1 MGDVAMLVPVV
12 HALATLYPDV
22 HVTVLSRPFAQSF
35 FEGLAPNVSF
45 MAADLTTEYKGIRG
59 LNALYRRLAAK
70 QFTHIADMHGVLRS
84 HYLRMRFLLNNYRVE
99 HIDKHRKERQ
109 ALIRP
114 ENKVFKQLPTSFRNY
129 AEVLHRLGFPLK
141 PTFRSIFGEG
151 KGNLRLLPPEI
162 GEKKAFQ
169 KWIGIAPFAAHKGK
183 IYPIEKMEQ
192 AMQLILKDHPNT
204 RIFLFH
210 GKGEEAELMRQW
222 TDRYPEVTSASTLLN
237 GIQQELI
244 LMSHLD
250 KMISMDSGNMH
261 LASLVAC
268 PVVCR
273 ELDTPPT
280 SALCRLHRTPEF
292 TFRGTP
298 ARRRISSAMR
308 TVSSTGSAGKPL
320 QYFPPHWHRNSSRVK
335 YRISSQNV
343 TVFGS
348 PLLSGFS
355 TFTAVPAIAPISIFW
370 VAAPGIPST
379 VSP

>member
-1 MGDVAMLVPVV
+1 MTPPKKILIMRFSAMGDVAMLVPVV

-22 HVTVLSRPFAQSF
+22 HVTVLSRPFAQAF

-59 LNALYRRLAAK
+59 LNALYRRLVAK

-84 HYLRMRFLLNNYRVE
+84 HYLRMRFLLNDYRVE
-99 HIDKHRKERQ
+99 HIDKHRKDRQ

-114 ENKVFKQLPTSFRNY
+114 ENKVFKQLPTSFHNY

-183 IYPIEKMEQ
+183 IYPIEKMER

-210 GKGEEAELMRQW
+210 GKGEEADLMRRWQE
-222 TDRYPEVTSASTLLN
+222 RYPEVTSASLLLS

-268 PVVCR
+268 PVISIWGATHPYAGFLGWRQSPDNVIDAPLPCR
-273 ELDTPPT
+273 PC
-280 SALCRLHRTPEF
+280 SIY
-292 TFRGTP
+292 GN
-298 ARRRISSAMR
+298 
-308 TVSSTGSAGKPL
+308 KPCTQGDYPCL
-320 QYFPPHWHRNSSRVK
+320 NR
-335 YRISSQNV
+335 
-343 TVFGS
+343 
-348 PLLSGFS
+348 
-355 TFTAVPAIAPISIFW
+355 IAPETIAEK
-370 VAAPGIPST
+370 V
-379 VSP
+379 